1 MKINIVLFL
10 SYLRC
15 PYKAC
20 LLLEGRSGQQTAYET
35 LISDLDR
42 NYKPLAQAALIRDC
56 ASVDVATE
64 RPDNVFKHYA
74 PTLVTFDAKIEH
86 GSFEYILDALK
97 RKIDG
102 GCDELPTVFCRTDRV
117 PRLEELRLAFGGQL
131 LSLAHG
137 SSPATGIV
145 VHGTNCSLKTVRLTP
160 KYPAIERIMTEL
172 VSLTTGQCRPPLILN
187 SHCPACESS
196 NRAWTR
202 RSSRAT

>member
-1 MKINIVLFL
+1 MKINDALFL

-35 LISDLDR
+35 LISDLDS

-56 ASVDVATE
+56 ASVDVATD
-64 RPDNVFKHYA
+64 RPDNVFNHYS

-97 RKIDG
+97 RETDG
-102 GCDELPTVFCRTDRV
+102 ARDELRYLPTVFCRTDRV
-117 PRLEELRLAFGGQL
+117 PRFEELRLAFGGQL
-131 LSLAHG
+131 LRLAHG

-145 VHGTNCSLKTVRLTP
+145 VHGANCSLKTVRLTP
-160 KYPAIERIMTEL
+160 KYPAIERIMAEL
-172 VSLTTGQCRPPLILN
+172 VSLTTGQYRPP
-187 SHCPACESS
+187 
-196 NRAWTR
+196 
-202 RSSRAT
+202 